1 MRRSIFTKRAS
12 FLAIGLATLSGTLMT
27 GAAQAQDAEP
37 VAEEEAVGEEIV
49 VTGVVKATNRLDT
62 SISVSA
68 VSLEDINNSA
78 PKGLSEVFRLIPG
91 VRSESSAGGGNS
103 NIGVR
108 GIPISTG
115 GAKFVQ
121 LQEDG
126 LPIMLFGDFDF
137 APADGFYKGDVTLSR
152 VEAVRGGSASTLT
165 VSGPGAIINLI
176 SKSELEGGSLSL
188 LKGIGYNDNRVD
200 VEFGANLGEGLNLY
214 AGGHYQLG
222 GDYRETGYDA
232 VRGGQF
238 RVSLKKDIG
247 ENGFIRV
254 WGKLL
259 DKRDA
264 TYMPQAMTVD
274 SNLRV
279 TGTLPGLPGGRSI
292 YGGNNRFYRV
302 VNSNRDVLNRDLADG
317 FYTRSTSIGAN
328 IELDL
333 GSGITLSNN
342 ARYADIEGDFQ
353 AHFTHQINEADRLR
367 TGSFGGAAFTFFNG
381 SAAGQPVTTASLLAR
396 NGNPFVT
403 EIANFD
409 VELEDMSNF
418 ANDLRLSK
426 SFEMANGS
434 IDLTAGFFFMN
445 QKFVQD
451 WHWDR
456 FLVETAP
463 NAALIDV
470 AGFTENGVLGY
481 NQGFGWNGN
490 NRHYDLDYTVES
502 PYLALST
509 KFGDLTLDASVRYD
523 RMKQEG
529 EITGAAGQPFDVD
542 GDGVIDPPE
551 RDVSINQGSANVQRN
566 DFSADN
572 VAYSFGANYRIQ
584 NDLSA
589 FVRYSRG
596 ASFNGERQAF
606 SAAVNGVTGALLLE
620 DQFVDVVKQLELGVK
635 YSTPKFG
642 VYATF
647 FDTKTEES
655 NTSVTAGGPPASIDV
670 KYKSRGVETEFF
682 ANLGMFRFDGSV
694 TYTDAKVAAF
704 NIPAQIGNRPRRQAK
719 WVYAFNPSVV
729 FDPVEIGASIVGTS
743 SSFGGFNNITIQPA
757 YVTVGAFVNF
767 DVNDK
772 IRLSLN
778 ANNLFNEKG
787 VTEVED
793 DQGRVFD
800 TNGDGTPDVASARG
814 IGQRVFSAKLSFQ
827 F

>member
-1 MRRSIFTKRAS
+1 MRRSVFTKGAS
-12 FLAIGLATLSGTLMT
+12 VLAIGIAALSGASVT
-27 GAAQAQDAEP
+27 GSAWAQDVEP
-37 VAEEEAVGEEIV
+37 AAEEEVADEGIV

-68 VSLEDINNSA
+68 VSLEDISNSA

-126 LPIMLFGDFDF
+126 LPVMLFGDFDF
-137 APADGFYKGDVTLSR
+137 APADGFYKGDVTLNR
-152 VEAVRGGSASTLT
+152 VEVVRGGSASTLT
-165 VSGPGAIINLI
+165 VNGPGAIINLI
-176 SKSELEGGSLSL
+176 SKSELDGGSVSF
-188 LKGIGYNDNRVD
+188 LKGLGYRDNRID
-200 VEFGANLGEGLNLY
+200 AEFGASLGEGLNFY

-222 GDYRETGYDA
+222 GDYRETGFNA
-232 VRGGQF
+232 VKGGQF
-238 RVSLKKDIG
+238 RVSLKKDVG
-247 ENGFIRV
+247 ENGFIRL
-254 WGKLL
+254 WGKFI

-264 TYMPQAMTVD
+264 TYLPQAMTVD

-292 YGGNNRFYRV
+292 YGNNNRFYRV

-342 ARYADIEGDFQ
+342 ARYADVAGDFLG
-353 AHFTHQINEADRLR
+353 HFTHQINEADRLR

-381 SAAGQPVTTASLLAR
+381 SAAGQAVTTASLQAR

-426 SFEMANGS
+426 TFEMENGS
-434 IDLTAGFFFMN
+434 IDVTGGFFFMN

-451 WHWDR
+451 WHWNR

-502 PYLALST
+502 PYLALSA
-509 KFGDLTLDASVRYD
+509 KFGDLTLDGSIRYD
-523 RMKQEG
+523 KMSQEG
-529 EITGAAGQPFDVD
+529 EITGAAGRPFDVD
-542 GDGVIDPPE
+542 SDGVIDPPE

-566 DFSADN
+566 DFSVDN
-572 VAYSFGANYRIQ
+572 FAYSMGVNYRIQ
-584 NDLSA
+584 NDLSVFA
-589 FVRYSRG
+589 RYSRG

-606 SAAVNGVTGALLLE
+606 SGAVNGITGALLLE
-620 DQFVDVVKQLELGVK
+620 DQFVDTVKQLELGVK
-635 YSTPKFG
+635 YSTSRFG

-670 KYKSRGVETEFF
+670 KYKSRGLETEFF
-682 ANLGMFRFDGSV
+682 AKLGMFRLDGSV
-694 TYTDAKVAAF
+694 TYTDAKVVAF
-704 NIPAQIGNRPRRQAK
+704 NDPAIVGNRPRRQAK
-719 WVYAFNPSVV
+719 WVYAFNPTVV
-729 FDPVEIGASIVGTS
+729 FDPVEVGASIVGTS
-743 SSFGGFNNITIQPA
+743 SSFGGFNNVTIQPA

-767 DVNDK
+767 DVTDNL
-772 IRLSLN
+772 RVSVN

-800 TNGDGTPDVASARG
+800 TNADGIPDVASARG
-814 IGQRVFSAKLSFQ
+814 IGQRVFSAKLQ
-827 F
+827 FRF